1 MSRAF
6 VKEGEG
12 PEPVMRPEPALPA
25 GTPNLV
31 TPEGAAAFRARAVAL
46 GEERRGLGDSGM
58 DVARRAAID
67 DELRWLERRLATFV
81 VTTPPA
87 TPERAGFGAVVTLE
101 GEGTRTV
108 RIVGVDEADPARGAV
123 SWQSPLGRALLGAAA
138 GDTVVVRTPRG
149 DEEWEVVEVR
159 ALEATPLRREPR

>member
-6 VKEGEG
+6 VKEGDGSE
-12 PEPVMRPEPALPA
+12 VVLRPEPALPP

-31 TPEGAAAFRARAVAL
+31 TPEGAAAFRARADAL
-46 GEERRGLGDSGM
+46 AAERRGLGDSGV
-58 DVARRAAID
+58 DEARRRAVD

-87 TPERAGFGAVVTLE
+87 APDRASFGTVVTLE

-108 RIVGVDEADPARGAV
+108 RIVGVDEADPVQGAV
-123 SWQSPLGRALLGAAA
+123 SWLSPLGRAILGAAV
-138 GDTVVVRTPRG
+138 GETVVVPTPRG
-149 DEEWEVVEVR
+149 DEEWEIVTVR
-159 ALEATPLRREPR
+159 PP